1 MIYLLDTNVCIAAMK
16 GNPLVQ
22 KRLRSHIPSDCGVST
37 VSFYE
42 LHSGIVRC
50 RHPALE
56 QIKVERLIQPMSLIP
71 FDEEAAKRTAE
82 IRWHL
87 EQNGQMIGPYDLMLG
102 GQALALGMIL
112 VTHNTKEFQRIP
124 GLILEDWQDEGWPP
138 LRP

>member
-1 MIYLLDTNVCIAAMK
+1 MIYLLDTNVCIAVMK

-22 KRLRSHIPSDCGVST
+22 KRLRIKIPSDCGVST

-102 GQALALGMIL
+102 GQALSLGMIL

-124 GLILEDWQDEGWPP
+124 GLMLEDWQD
-138 LRP
+138 

>member
-22 KRLRSHIPSDCGVST
+22 GRWRSHVPSDCGVST
-37 VSFYE
+37 VSLYE

-56 QIKVERLIQPMSLIP
+56 QAKVDRLVQPMSLIP

-87 EQNGQMIGPYDLMLG
+87 EQTGQMIGPYDLMLA
-102 GQALALGMIL
+102 GQALALGMVL
-112 VTHNTKEFQRIP
+112 VTHHTKEFQRVP
-124 GLILEDWQDEGWPP
+124 RLMLEDWQV
-138 LRP
+138 

>member
-1 MIYLLDTNVCIAAMK
+1 MIYLLDTNVCIAVMK

-22 KRLRSHIPSDCGVST
+22 KRWRSHVPSDCGVST

-42 LHSGIVRC
+42 LYSGIVRC

-102 GQALALGMIL
+102 GQALALDMIL

-124 GLILEDWQDEGWPP
+124 GLMLEDWQD
-138 LRP
+138 